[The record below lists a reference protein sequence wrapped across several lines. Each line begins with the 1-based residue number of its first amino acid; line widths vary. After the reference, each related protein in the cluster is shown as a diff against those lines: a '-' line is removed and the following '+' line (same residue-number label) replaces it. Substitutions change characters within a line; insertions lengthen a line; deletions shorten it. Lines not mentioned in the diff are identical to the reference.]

1 MHIYYTD
8 WFIQDYC
15 KIPYSIISIVLN
27 NIVKAEHIPSLDIA
41 RACHIKTRSTSSFYN
56 WNVQMV

>member
-1 MHIYYTD
+1 MHIDYTD

-15 KIPYSIISIVLN
+15 KIRSSIISIVLN
-27 NIVKAEHIPSLDIA
+27 NIVIAEHIPSLDIA
-41 RACHIKTRSTSSFYN
+41 RACHIETSSTSSFYN